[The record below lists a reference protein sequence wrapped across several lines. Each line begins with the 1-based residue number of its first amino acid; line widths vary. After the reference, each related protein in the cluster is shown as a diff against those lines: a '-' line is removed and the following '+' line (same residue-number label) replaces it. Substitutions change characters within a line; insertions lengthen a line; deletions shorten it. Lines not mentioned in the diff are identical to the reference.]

1 MAKKIIPY
9 SIILKR
15 SSCLNSVIESD
26 NCADALYDRIK
37 PLLDKDTL
45 SCTESKMLDSYF
57 NAISNKS
64 EAGLSYNNAL
74 AIIESKRSDGRIK
87 SFCTKILPYIENLN
101 YIQETLDK
109 YDISEEDKDTIME
122 YTSMYNI
129 ADRILKNH
137 ASLSKRFNIE
147 KEVAKFPYIGL
158 ESVCTKCASF
168 LDTYSFESYKKLN
181 LTLEEVNYLMEKN
194 GFTFDKYDMVKYVTE
209 YFLLADDSL
218 NSNQLAKYKLAL
230 QENYFL
236 TESDIDSVKY
246 LFEYSK
252 VPNKCLN
259 ESVRNFYRE
268 PEKTIENFQITQT
281 QDLVW
286 YTALDLENNIGRY
299 ITFLWNVWSSGL
311 FPDSKI
317 EEVLGNICDAIY
329 GKIDDIG
336 KLNINDQDYIS
347 KESIK
352 NIKSNIIF
360 ALENIKTDDMIKLEK
375 LSVFKSII
383 QESILDRLD
392 ELCNII
398 YSKNNLEAIDFVCRE
413 STPTINLKD
422 YKIFKFNGLIKA
434 SINLDKY
441 LKNKAANMMNK
452 FHDKRKAVISKV
464 NNILFDESNMN
475 IYSYIGEDHKVDI
488 CVAQYFY
495 NEDFLSDI
503 HDEFDYICK
512 DFNTKLKLNGDNSCK
527 AYYIVNPGILEVH
540 VKDATMLELTEQEIE
555 ECRKAESYEL
565 NVYIESLAIIDSIME
580 TFNNMDLKEPIS
592 ETLIRMDN
600 LEEIDVDHFNSL
612 VETLKYLEV
621 SREDIELF
629 TERYSSALFNK
640 NGNTIGY
647 LNESKKIQRVC
658 ENWES
663 CDDLSLDIELEAYQ
677 IFNAILED
685 ATNVNKKNDNK
696 NANDKAKNNKSNG
709 KFDLKKM
716 KNDPNYT
723 KQTKLSPEEEK
734 DIKKNPFKG
743 INLNSIRLLLK
754 GLESKV
760 GNLSNKYK
768 EACKNLDAASRR
780 LVKAMKDAL
789 ISDSRESIIKGS
801 VIPSFSKCIHIGL
814 ILLGIFK
821 FVNPCV
827 AIIVA
832 VGGFAISK
840 RLTMKERALMLDEIE
855 VELEVVEEEI
865 NLARSNNQLKK
876 LRALLQTKKSLQRQ
890 YQRIRYNIKV
900 GKNILP
906 NSEIG
911 LKKTD

>member
-37 PLLDKDTL
+37 PLLDKETL

-64 EAGLSYNNAL
+64 EAGLSYGNAL
-74 AIIESKRSDGRIK
+74 AIIESKRSDGRVK
-87 SFCTKILPYIENLN
+87 SFCTKILPYVESLD
-101 YIQETLDK
+101 YIQETLNK
-109 YDISEEDKDTIME
+109 YNLTEEDKDTIME
-122 YTSMYNI
+122 YASMYSI
-129 ADRILKNH
+129 SDRILKNH

-147 KEVAKFPYIGL
+147 KEVSKFPYVGL
-158 ESVCTKCASF
+158 ESVCEKCASL

-194 GFTFDKYDMVKYVTE
+194 GYTFDKYDMVKYVTE
-209 YFLLADDSL
+209 YFLLTDDSL

-246 LFEYSK
+246 LFESPK
-252 VPNKCLN
+252 VPNRCLN

-268 PEKTIENFQITQT
+268 PEKTLETFQITQT

-286 YTALDLENNIGRY
+286 YTSLDLENNIGRY

-317 EEVLGNICDAIY
+317 EDVLCNICSRIY

-336 KLNINDQDYIS
+336 KLDVNDQDYMS

-352 NIKSNIIF
+352 NIKSNIILT
-360 ALENIKTDDMIKLEK
+360 LENIKTDDPMRLDKLA
-375 LSVFKSII
+375 VFKSII
-383 QESILDRLD
+383 EESILSKLD

-398 YSKNNLEAIDFVCRE
+398 YSKTNLEAIDFVCRE
-413 STPTINLKD
+413 SVPTINLKD

-441 LKNKAANMMNK
+441 LKNKAASMMSK
-452 FHDKRKAVISKV
+452 FNDKRKAVISKV
-464 NNILFDESNMN
+464 NNILFNENNMN

-495 NEDFLSDI
+495 NEDYLADI

-512 DFNTKLKLNGDNSCK
+512 DFNTKLKLSGDNSCK
-527 AYYIVNPGILEVH
+527 AYYLVNPGILEVH
-540 VKDATMLELTEQEIE
+540 VKDCTTLELTEQEIQE
-555 ECRKAESYEL
+555 ARKAESHEL
-565 NVYIESLAIIDSIME
+565 DIYIESLALTDAIME
-580 TFNNMDLKEPIS
+580 AFNDMDLREPIS

-600 LEEIDVDHFNSL
+600 LDEIDVDHFNAL
-612 VETLKYLEV
+612 VETLKYMEV
-621 SREDIELF
+621 TKEDVELF

-647 LNESKKIQRVC
+647 LNESRIIQNTC
-658 ENWES
+658 ESWEP
-663 CDDLSLDIELEAYQ
+663 CEDISLDVALEAYQ
-677 IFNAILED
+677 IFDAILED
-685 ATNVNKKNDNK
+685 ATNVNKKNGKGSADMN
-696 NANDKAKNNKSNG
+696 AKNNKSNG
-709 KFDLKKM
+709 KLDLKKM

-723 KQTKLSPEEEK
+723 KEKKLSPEEEK
-734 DIKKNPFKG
+734 DLKKNPFKG

-754 GLESKV
+754 GLESKA
-760 GNLSNKYK
+760 GDLSQKYK
-768 EACKNLDAASRR
+768 EACKNLDAATRR

-789 ISDSRESIIKGS
+789 ISDRREAIIKGS

-814 ILLGIFK
+814 FLLGIFK

-865 NLARSNNQLKK
+865 NLARSNNQMKK

-911 LKKTD
+911 VKKTE